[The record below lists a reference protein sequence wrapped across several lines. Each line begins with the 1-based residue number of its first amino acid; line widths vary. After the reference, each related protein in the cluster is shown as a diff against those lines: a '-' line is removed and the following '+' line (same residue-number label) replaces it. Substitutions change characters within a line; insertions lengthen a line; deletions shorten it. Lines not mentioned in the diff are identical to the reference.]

1 MHGPK
6 NKIQSFF
13 LEISLTWGYATFS
26 VSIPVYI
33 FVYNQEYVLY
43 MKRKSLFSYLNKLI
57 LRLVQRTRI
66 IR

>member
-1 MHGPK
+1 
-6 NKIQSFF
+6 
-13 LEISLTWGYATFS
+13 
-26 VSIPVYI
+26 
-33 FVYNQEYVLY
+33 